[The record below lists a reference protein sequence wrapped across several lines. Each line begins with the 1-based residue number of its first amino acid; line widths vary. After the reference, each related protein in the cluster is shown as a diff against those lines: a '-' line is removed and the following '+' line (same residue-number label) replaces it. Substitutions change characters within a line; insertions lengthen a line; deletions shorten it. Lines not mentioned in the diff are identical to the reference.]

1 MPGGAVGKV
10 KGYLSDSEVRYL
22 FRQLVDHDPSN
33 KRLGLQQLCKSC
45 RAGIFPRDIP
55 AMRQVVLG
63 AIYDP
68 NPKVRRWV
76 LNALAQ
82 IGSKENIEAIV
93 DAIGRDVAD
102 PDILSSGIAALF
114 SIERLSVV
122 EKIMEKQ
129 GLALEGAALLAG
141 AQASPDLADRVRVTR
156 VNVDT
161 ASDAELRLALVL
173 VGLNKA
179 PPNTFSIKHPNGEIV
194 GALNLHHEK
203 TVAQYSVWAI
213 SENKTLGLK
222 DMRVP
227 LTDIESLAN
236 NVRGWIYRLIAERA
250 DTAMKHIEYLQLGTE
265 DADRD
270 ARRSL
275 SIGMAK
281 TYFDGLEEITLDW
294 LPREQDDGVHQ
305 RILEHMAYAVDQCEL
320 YSEPVL
326 HAYKAAGA
334 QSLLRAR
341 VEAAAQKTSLY
352 RKIKLIEFEADEPGL
367 FGTIQS
373 DGAKTVVNQNFHGN
387 VGNVTGSGN
396 IYVQTMQVVGSS
408 SGGDDLKNLLSKI
421 AIAIDTGN
429 LEEGSKQ
436 IGQGL
441 VQEAAKTP
449 SKGTL
454 ATLVSWLKG
463 TKEALSFVS
472 EAGDSF
478 DGVMDHL
485 GTLMDFFL

>member
-1 MPGGAVGKV
+1 MRNV
-10 KGYLSDSEVRYL
+10 KGYLSDSEAQYL
-22 FRQLVDHDPSN
+22 FRQLVDHDPAN

-45 RAGIFPRDIP
+45 RSGIFPRDIP

-63 AIYDP
+63 AIYDAD
-68 NPKVRRWV
+68 PKVRRWV

-93 DAIGRDVAD
+93 EAIGRDVAD

-114 SIERLSVV
+114 SIERVSVV
-122 EKIMEKQ
+122 EKMMEKQ
-129 GLALEGAALLAG
+129 GVALEGAALLAG
-141 AQASPDLADRVRVTR
+141 AQASGELADRVRVAR
-156 VNVDT
+156 VNIET

-173 VGLNKA
+173 VGLSKA
-179 PPNTFSIKHPNGEIV
+179 PPNTFSIKHSNGEIV

-213 SENKTLGLK
+213 SENKSLSLS
-222 DMRVP
+222 DMKVP
-227 LTDIESLAN
+227 LTDIESLED

-250 DTAMKHIEYLQLGTE
+250 DTALKHLEYIQLGAE
-265 DADRD
+265 DVSRD

-281 TYFDGLEEITLDW
+281 TYFDGMEEITLDW
-294 LPREQDDGVHQ
+294 LPREQDETVRQ
-305 RILEHMAYAVDQCEL
+305 RILEHMAYAVDRCDL

-341 VEAAAQKTSLY
+341 VEAASQKTSLY
-352 RKIKLIEFEADEPGL
+352 RKIKLIEFESDEPGL
-367 FGTIQS
+367 FNNNNS
-373 DGAKTVVNQNFHGN
+373 NGAGPVVNQTFFGS

-396 IYVQTMQVVGSS
+396 IYVETMQVVNSS
-408 SGGDDLKNLLSKI
+408 AADGDLKEILLKLSK
-421 AIAIDTGN
+421 AIDAGSM
-429 LEEGSKQ
+429 EDGSKI

-441 VQEAAKTP
+441 IQDAAKAP
-449 SKGTL
+449 SKGKL

-463 TKEALSFVS
+463 SKDALVFAN
-472 EAGDSF
+472 EAGEGF
-478 DGVMDHL
+478 ENILEHL
-485 GTLMDFFL
+485 GNIMNMFS